1 MFQLHSII
9 LGSYFTFR
17 PIHNCDGA
25 SKSYGSK
32 ITIMN
37 KLLQVSTLAS
47 LAMAMPGEINNV
59 NRVSGFLNPSWVG
72 AWPDSA
78 VEVAYPSHT
87 ASWPGAT
94 VSVTRGKRSAG
105 GFTVEGNTNQVS
117 GSSPFPIYNAAWPG
131 ATVSVTHGKKKRSA
145 PVVNN
150 VNRVS
155 GSSPFPIYT
164 AAWPGATVSVTHGKK
179 KRSAP
184 VVALV
189 DNVNQVSGS
198 SPFPT
203 YTAAWPGANVIV
215 DHGK

>member
-1 MFQLHSII
+1 MGIAALNITEGISI
-9 LGSYFTFR
+9 LNMKVF
-17 PIHNCDGA
+17 
-25 SKSYGSK
+25 
-32 ITIMN
+32 
-37 KLLQVSTLAS
+37 LVSTLSS

-72 AWPDSA
+72 A
-78 VEVAYPSHT
+78 
-87 ASWPGAT
+87 WPGAT

-189 DNVNQVSGS
+189 DNVNQ
-198 SPFPT
+198 
-203 YTAAWPGANVIV
+203 
-215 DHGK
+215 

>member
-1 MFQLHSII
+1 MGLQLLISQRAYQYSRFNMKVF
-9 LGSYFTFR
+9 L
-17 PIHNCDGA
+17 
-25 SKSYGSK
+25 
-32 ITIMN
+32 
-37 KLLQVSTLAS
+37 VSTLAS

-94 VSVTRGKRSAG
+94 VSVT
-105 GFTVEGNTNQVS
+105 
-117 GSSPFPIYNAAWPG
+117 
-131 ATVSVTHGKKKRSA
+131 HGKKKRSA

-164 AAWPGATVSVTHGKK
+164 AAWPG
-179 KRSAP
+179 
-184 VVALV
+184 
-189 DNVNQVSGS
+189 
-198 SPFPT
+198 
-203 YTAAWPGANVIV
+203 
-215 DHGK
+215 

>member
-1 MFQLHSII
+1 M
-9 LGSYFTFR
+9 GSQRAYQ
-17 PIHNCDGA
+17 C
-25 SKSYGSK
+25 SKFNMK
-32 ITIMN
+32 VF
-37 KLLQVSTLAS
+37 LVSTLAS

-94 VSVTRGKRSAG
+94 VSVTRGKRSPG

-145 PVVNN
+145 PLSIMSTESAVHLH
-150 VNRVS
+150 S
-155 GSSPFPIYT
+155 QSTLLPGLEQPSASLT
-164 AAWPGATVSVTHGKK
+164 AR
-179 KRSAP
+179 RSDLP
-184 VVALV
+184 LL
-189 DNVNQVSGS
+189 
-198 SPFPT
+198 
-203 YTAAWPGANVIV
+203 
-215 DHGK
+215 

>member
-1 MFQLHSII
+1 MGIAALDITEGISSIAI
-9 LGSYFTFR
+9 L
-17 PIHNCDGA
+17 
-25 SKSYGSK
+25 
-32 ITIMN
+32 
-37 KLLQVSTLAS
+37 KLNMKVFLVSTLAS

-59 NRVSGFLNPSWVG
+59 NRVSGFLNPSWAG

-78 VEVAYPSHT
+78 VDVAYPGYT

-94 VSVTRGKRSAG
+94 VSITRGKRSA
-105 GFTVEGNTNQVS
+105 
-117 GSSPFPIYNAAWPG
+117 PA
-131 ATVSVTHGKKKRSA
+131 
-145 PVVNN
+145 VVDN

-198 SPFPT
+198 SPFPI
-203 YTAAWPGANVIV
+203 YTAAWPGATVSVN
-215 DHGK
+215 HGK

>member
-1 MFQLHSII
+1 MGIAALNITEGISILEI
-9 LGSYFTFR
+9 QHEGFL
-17 PIHNCDGA
+17 
-25 SKSYGSK
+25 
-32 ITIMN
+32 
-37 KLLQVSTLAS
+37 VSTLAS

-94 VSVTRGKRSAG
+94 VSVTRGKRSAP
-105 GFTVEGNTNQVS
+105 FTVEGNTNQVS

-155 GSSPFPIYT
+155 
-164 AAWPGATVSVTHGKK
+164 
-179 KRSAP
+179 
-184 VVALV
+184 
-189 DNVNQVSGS
+189 QVSGS

>member
-1 MFQLHSII
+1 LII

-17 PIHNCDGA
+17 PTNNCDGT
-25 SKSYGSK
+25 SKSYGSR

-59 NRVSGFLNPSWVG
+59 NRVSGFLKPSWVG

-78 VEVAYPSHT
+78 VEVAYPSNT

-94 VSVTRGKRSAG
+94 ISVTRGKRSVR
-105 GFTVEGNTNQVS
+105 FTVEGDTNQ
-117 GSSPFPIYNAAWPG
+117 
-131 ATVSVTHGKKKRSA
+131 
-145 PVVNN
+145 
-150 VNRVS
+150 VS

-179 KRSAP
+179 KRSSPVVNNVNRDSGSSPFPIYTAVWPGATVRITQGKKKQSTP

-189 DNVNQVSGS
+189 DNVNQVSG
-198 SPFPT
+198 
-203 YTAAWPGANVIV
+203 
-215 DHGK
+215 